1 MNDLYKQVA
10 GYLLLVV
17 ATITGVFLIMNPT
30 ALVFGIACIGLFAF
44 KELKW
49 FDTLDVFKDAFFKL
63 KD

>member
-49 FDTLDVFKDAFFKL
+49 FDALDVLKDAFKL